1 MTMQRYTD
9 GTGTAAGPRAGLL
22 AALAAALL
30 TGACSGG
37 AADFDLSA
45 GLGAKEPAV
54 VEAKMPENTQSELD
68 KAVTHWGNEFEKN
81 PRDVKAALAYA
92 KNLKAANRKSEAL
105 AVMQQ
110 ASIFHG
116 NNREVASEYGR
127 LALEAG
133 QVSLAQKLLAM
144 ADDPTKPDWRVISAR
159 GTALAKQGAYAEAIP
174 FFERAA
180 AIAPSQAS
188 VQNNLAMAY
197 AANGEPAKAETLLR
211 KVADNGT
218 DPVVRQNL
226 ALVMSLQGKYDEA
239 RTIAALD
246 LPADAARA
254 NVELVR
260 SIVRLP
266 EQKPPVPAT
275 PARILPAASPII
287 EAKAAP
293 KAAPGLRPA
302 TTDAQVAN
310 SGGWDTR
317 VAAGR

>member
-1 MTMQRYTD
+1 MQRYTH
-9 GTGTAAGPRAGLL
+9 GTGTAAGPKAGLL

-45 GLGAKEPAV
+45 GLGAKGPAV
-54 VEAKMPENTQSELD
+54 AEAKMPENAQSELD
-68 KAVTHWGNEFEKN
+68 KAITHWGNEFEKN
-81 PRDVKAALAYA
+81 PRNAKAALAYA

-133 QVSLAQKLLAM
+133 QVSLAQKLLAV

-211 KVADNGT
+211 QVADNGT

-239 RTIAALD
+239 RTIAAVD

-266 EQKPPVPAT
+266 EQKPPVPAA
-275 PARILPAASPII
+275 PARTLPAASPVI

-293 KAAPGLRPA
+293 KAGPGLRPA

-310 SGGWDTR
+310 VGGWDTR